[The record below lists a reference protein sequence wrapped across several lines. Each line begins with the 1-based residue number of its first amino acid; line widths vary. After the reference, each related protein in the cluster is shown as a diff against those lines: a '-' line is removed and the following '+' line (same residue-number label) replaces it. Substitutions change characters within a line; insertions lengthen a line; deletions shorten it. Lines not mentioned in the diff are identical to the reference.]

1 MIVQLLYRNLG
12 HDTEMLGRRV
22 TLRKSRTTEGKPL
35 SVNYNSGDT
44 ILNFFQ

>member
-22 TLRKSRTTEGKPL
+22 TLRKSRTTEEKTCCQPIEINGVCPR
-35 SVNYNSGDT
+35 
-44 ILNFFQ
+44 F